1 LVVFWYNYSVRT
13 ERIQKGDRKMVY
25 SDVSRFGFI
34 GIIPAP
40 KGANGT
46 YSKNNKA
53 IRSKVTESVKSNNEF
68 VQFALKDKCADHL
81 NEILGSVVEF
91 IIKCNEAYYYFN
103 GKGGK

>member
-1 LVVFWYNYSVRT
+1 
-13 ERIQKGDRKMVY
+13 MVY
-25 SDVSRFGFI
+25 SDVERFGLI

-40 KGANGT
+40 TGKSNT
-46 YSKNNKA
+46 YSKNNRSV
-53 IRSKVTESVKSNNEF
+53 RSKVTESVKSNQEF
-68 VQFALKDKCADHL
+68 VQFALEDELADHL